1 MSLALELFD
10 KALAAHVAEAVTEA
24 TATLSARVT
33 TQAAAIAALQST
45 VGSRNMTITTLET
58 ENAALRAENER
69 LRNAPTPTDPM
80 PPVDEEPETPRVDL
94 TDILY
99 QRAEIMKR
107 PTTGADWERLA
118 KRALG
123 TWAVPNL
130 GDNNAQGDADV
141 IAGALYAARMN
152 DDTMRAKVVN
162 QLALANKSPLTRTLE
177 LGRGLAGYVIAAN
190 LIGYAD
196 PAFAKWVHAM
206 VTWKFGA
213 GDRWGSFDTI
223 LATDHGFNSNWA
235 TQCRRS
241 VIVASMYLR
250 QVGTDAQKADAEKWL
265 RLSVLAHK
273 RDIGAE
279 GDYAELPPLTS
290 SPTGWSGD
298 ARPVVGINPA
308 GTTKEIGGKMRNLDG
323 ARPAD
328 WLRSKVDGRE
338 DREATVWP
346 PNPVTYHWEG
356 LTPQIV
362 TAAILHQHGL
372 CAFDAAENAIV
383 RATKALYGEIPN
395 DPPFVNPAAGDD
407 KCAPWIV
414 NHFAGTRFPTEADD
428 MPDKAGVGW
437 MSWYLGEANHA
448 N

>member
-141 IAGALYAARMN
+141 IAGALYAVRMN

-162 QLALANKSPLTRTLE
+162 QLALAIKSPLTRTLE

-273 RDIGAE
+273 RDIGSE

-308 GTTKEIGGKMRNLDG
+308 GTTKEIGGKVRNLDG

-362 TAAILHQHGL
+362 TAAILHQHEL
-372 CAFDAAENAIV
+372 CAFDAADNAIV

-395 DPPFVNPAAGDD
+395 DPPFINPAAGDD

-414 NHFAGTRFPTEADD
+414 NHFAKTRFPTEADD

-437 MSWYLGEANHA
+437 MSWYLGETS
-448 N
+448 

>member
-141 IAGALYAARMN
+141 IAGALYAVRMN
-152 DDTMRAKVVN
+152 DDAMRAKVVN
-162 QLALANKSPLTRTLE
+162 QLALAIKSPLTRTLE

-190 LIGYAD
+190 LIGYAE

-206 VTWKFGA
+206 VAWKFGA

-241 VIVASMYLR
+241 VIVASIYLQ

-279 GDYAELPPLTS
+279 DNYAELPPLIS

-298 ARPVVGINPA
+298 ASPVVGINPA
-308 GTTKEIGGKMRNLDG
+308 GTTKEIGGKVRNLDG

-362 TAAILHQHGL
+362 TAAILHQHEL
-372 CAFDAAENAIV
+372 CAFDAADNAIV

-395 DPPFVNPAAGDD
+395 DPPFINPAAGDD